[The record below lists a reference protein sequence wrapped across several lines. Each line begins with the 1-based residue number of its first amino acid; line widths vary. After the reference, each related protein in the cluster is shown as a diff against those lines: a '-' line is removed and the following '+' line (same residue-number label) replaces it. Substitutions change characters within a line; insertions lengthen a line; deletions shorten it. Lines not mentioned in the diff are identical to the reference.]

1 MNTIKGILILVGLLI
16 IISLGSWLVNLL
28 SRIVVIKISTY
39 VFVAILIFV
48 VGMLIYQFIWAIKK
62 PKKYLKK

>member
-16 IISLGSWLVNLL
+16 VISLGSWLANLL
-28 SRIVVIKISTY
+28 SKIVVIKFSTY
-39 VFVAILIFV
+39 IFIIILIFV